1 MNKWVLG
8 ARPRTLPAAIAPVV
22 VASALVGGDFN
33 WFRAALAL
41 KVAVWLQIGVNFAND
56 YSDGVKGTD
65 EDRVGPIRLVGSGL
79 ATARSV
85 KSAAFI
91 SFGIASIAGA
101 WLAFLTSPLLIV
113 IGVFSIAAAW
123 GYTGGKNPYGYRG
136 LGELSVFLF
145 FGVIATM
152 GTYYAQTEKITL
164 LSFIVS
170 IPMGALSCAILAIN
184 NLRDRP
190 KDELVGKLTVAVRI
204 GDRKARV
211 MYVALLALAH
221 IAAIATL
228 IPTTLLTLLA
238 LPITLSIS
246 RQVLSGVSGKELIP
260 VLGKTAKLQMV
271 FSILLAIGL
280 WID

>member
-1 MNKWVLG
+1 MNKWILG

-22 VASALVGGDFN
+22 VATALAAPDFN

-56 YSDGVKGTD
+56 YSDGVNGTD
-65 EDRVGPIRLVGSGL
+65 ADRVGPTRLVASGM
-79 ATARSV
+79 ATASAV
-85 KSAAFI
+85 KTAAFV
-91 SFGIASIAGA
+91 SFGVASIAGV
-101 WLAFLTSPLLIV
+101 WLSLLTSPWLIL
-113 IGVFSIAAAW
+113 IGVVSIAAAW
-123 GYTGGKNPYGYRG
+123 GYTGGKNPYGYKG

-145 FGVIATM
+145 FGVVATM

-190 KDELVGKLTVAVRI
+190 KDALVGKLTVAVRI
-204 GDRKARV
+204 GDRNARL

-221 IAAIATL
+221 LAAI
-228 IPTTLLTLLA
+228 TTLVPTALLTVLA
-238 LPITLSIS
+238 LPMSISIS
-246 RQVLSGVSGKELIP
+246 RQVLSGISGKELIP
-260 VLGKTAKLQMV
+260 VLGRTGKLQMV

-280 WID
+280 GIH

>member
-1 MNKWVLG
+1 MNKWILG

-22 VASALVGGDFN
+22 VATALVGSDFN
-33 WFRAALAL
+33 LLRAALAL

-65 EDRVGPIRLVGSGL
+65 ADRVGPIRLVASGM
-79 ATARSV
+79 ATAKSV
-85 KSAAFI
+85 KAAAFI
-91 SFGIASIAGA
+91 SFAIASIAGA
-101 WLAFLTSPLLIV
+101 WLAFLTSPLLIAV
-113 IGVFSIAAAW
+113 GVASIAAAW
-123 GYTGGKNPYGYRG
+123 GYTGGKNPYGYKG

-152 GTYYAQTEKITL
+152 GTYYAQTEELTL

-190 KDELVGKLTVAVRI
+190 KDALVGKLTVAVRI
-204 GDRKARV
+204 GDRNARV
-211 MYVALLALAH
+211 MFVSLLLVAHLAV
-221 IAAIATL
+221 IATL

-238 LPITLSIS
+238 LPMSISIS
-246 RQVLSGVSGKELIP
+246 RQVLSGISGKELIP
-260 VLGKTAKLQMV
+260 LLGKTGKLQML
-271 FSILLAIGL
+271 FSILLAVGL
-280 WID
+280 GIQ

>member
-1 MNKWVLG
+1 MNKWILG

-22 VASALVGGDFN
+22 VATALVGADFD

-65 EDRVGPIRLVGSGL
+65 ADRVGPIRLVASGL
-79 ATARSV
+79 ASAKAV
-85 KSAAFI
+85 KTAAFV
-91 SFGIASIAGA
+91 SFAVASVAGA
-101 WLAFLTSPLLIV
+101 WLAFLTSPFLIL
-113 IGVFSIAAAW
+113 IGIISIAAAW
-123 GYTGGKNPYGYRG
+123 GYTGGKNPYGYKG

-152 GTYYAQTEKITL
+152 GTYYAQTEQLTL

-170 IPMGALSCAILAIN
+170 IPMGALSCAILAVN

-190 KDELVGKLTVAVRI
+190 KDELVGKRTLAVRI
-204 GDRKARV
+204 GDQNARR
-211 MYVALLALAH
+211 MYVTLLMLAH
-221 IAAIATL
+221 LAAVATL
-228 IPTTLLTLLA
+228 IPTTLLTLA
-238 LPITLSIS
+238 VLPMSLSIS
-246 RQVLSGVSGKELIP
+246 RQVLSGISGKDLIP
-260 VLGKTAKLQMV
+260 VLGRTAKLQMF

-280 WID
+280 GLH

>member
-1 MNKWVLG
+1 MNKWILG

-22 VASALVGGDFN
+22 VASALVGTDFN

-79 ATARSV
+79 ATAKSV

-152 GTYYAQTEKITL
+152 GTYYAQTEEITL

-246 RQVLSGVSGKELIP
+246 RQVLSGISGKELIP
-260 VLGKTAKLQMV
+260 VLGKTAKLQMI
-271 FSILLAIGL
+271 FSILLAVGL

>member
-1 MNKWVLG
+1 MNKWLLG

-22 VASALVGGDFN
+22 VATALVGADFN

-65 EDRVGPIRLVGSGL
+65 ADRVGPIRLVASGL
-79 ATARSV
+79 ASAKSV
-85 KSAAFI
+85 KAAAFI
-91 SFGIASIAGA
+91 SFGIASIAGV
-101 WLAFLTSPLLIV
+101 WLSYLTSPLLILV
-113 IGVFSIAAAW
+113 GIFSIAAAW
-123 GYTGGKNPYGYRG
+123 GYTGGKNPYGYKG

-152 GTYYAQTEKITL
+152 GTYYAQTEQLTL

-190 KDELVGKLTVAVRI
+190 KDELVGKRTVAVRI
-204 GDRKARV
+204 GDRNARR
-211 MYVALLALAH
+211 MYVALLLLAH
-221 IAAIATL
+221 LAAIATL
-228 IPTTLLTLLA
+228 IPTTLLTLA
-238 LPITLSIS
+238 VLPMSLSIS
-246 RQVLSGVSGKELIP
+246 RQVLSGISGKDLIP
-260 VLGKTAKLQMV
+260 VLGRTAKLQMI

-280 WID
+280 GIQ

>member
-1 MNKWVLG
+1 MNKWILG

-22 VASALVGGDFN
+22 VATALVGSDFN
-33 WFRAALAL
+33 LLRAALAL

-65 EDRVGPIRLVGSGL
+65 ADRVGPIRLVASGM
-79 ATARSV
+79 ATAKSV
-85 KSAAFI
+85 KAAAFI
-91 SFGIASIAGA
+91 SFAIASIAGA
-101 WLAFLTSPLLIV
+101 WLALLTSPIL
-113 IGVFSIAAAW
+113 IGVGVLSIAAAW
-123 GYTGGKNPYGYRG
+123 GYTGGKNPYGYKG

-152 GTYYAQTEKITL
+152 GTYYAQTEELTL

-190 KDELVGKLTVAVRI
+190 KDALVGKLTVAVRI
-204 GDRKARV
+204 GDRNARLMFV
-211 MYVALLALAH
+211 SLLLVAHLAV
-221 IAAIATL
+221 IATL

-238 LPITLSIS
+238 LPMSISIS
-246 RQVLSGVSGKELIP
+246 RQVLSGISGKELIP
-260 VLGKTAKLQMV
+260 LLGKTGKLQML
-271 FSILLAIGL
+271 FSILLAVGL
-280 WID
+280 GIQ